1 MTSYVRFDSQSR
13 EQLSQHGLSFE
24 WLASLFLCH
33 EHGEFIPSFLK
44 GMTPSQ
50 EQFAIRQTLASG
62 TTYVSLRQRCFSCPD
77 PWIAGAGCSAI
88 VCLTGDKQDSLPFDM
103 LPLYYGCRTATGEQF
118 WV

>member
-1 MTSYVRFDSQSR
+1 
-13 EQLSQHGLSFE
+13 
-24 WLASLFLCH
+24 
-33 EHGEFIPSFLK
+33 
-44 GMTPSQ
+44 PSQ

-77 PWIAGAGCSAI
+77 PWIAGARCSAI

-118 WV
+118 WVCIYGTYGQVTQIFFPARHVVIFDISESNAEAVVGSL